1 MPSNADKVI
10 LTFPPRPLSQ
20 WEKALLAAWLAATQR
35 RGLDV
40 HRAFVSERRGD
51 DPKTLGRVVVVLRSS
66 PDPAFL
72 VHSPVELPFWI
83 VMAAPGWDEVR
94 RFSSLHAAL
103 NSIRLVPD
111 ALCSIGGEEFF
122 GNLPSDRQLVRDE
135 R

>member
-51 DPKTLGRVVVVLRSS
+51 DPK
-66 PDPAFL
+66 
-72 VHSPVELPFWI
+72 
-83 VMAAPGWDEVR
+83 
-94 RFSSLHAAL
+94 
-103 NSIRLVPD
+103 IRLVPD